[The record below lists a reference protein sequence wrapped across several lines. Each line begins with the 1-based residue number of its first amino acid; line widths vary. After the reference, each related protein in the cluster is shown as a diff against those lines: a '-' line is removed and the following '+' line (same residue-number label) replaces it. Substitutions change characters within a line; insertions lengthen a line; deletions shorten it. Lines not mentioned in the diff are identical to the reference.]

1 MARAPLVVF
10 DLDGTL
16 VDSVPDLAGSLDSL
30 MADKG
35 LEAIGIA
42 ARIPSVRLGTIE
54 IRPVMEIGAPA

>member
-1 MARAPLVVF
+1 MNRPQDHAKGTIVF

-35 LEAIGIA
+35 LEPIRIA
-42 ARIPSVRLGTIE
+42 AARKRIGHGIPD
-54 IRPVMEIGAPA
+54 